1 MAKVSGKDG
10 KVVLSGDANVQAAT
24 GTTTILVEAD
34 EHGLSIGDQ
43 VLIENVVG
51 MTDINGEHL
60 IVAASFSVDQFSIII
75 PTTSQSYST
84 GGTVKQCISITGWS
98 LDLTAEVIPTT
109 DSSNTTWDAFI
120 PTDFSGGT
128 GTFEGF
134 FIAGAV
140 DLTGSYPIILR
151 QSGAIYYTGTA
162 LITGN
167 SSVVDVPGTEAVK
180 KTYTFTCTA
189 SVALTTA

>member
-10 KVVLSGDANVQAAT
+10 KIILSGSQNMEGAT
-24 GTTTILVEAD
+24 GTTSIAIPVD
-34 EHGLSIGDQ
+34 EHGLLVGDR
-43 VLIENVVG
+43 VLIEEVVG
-51 MTDINGEHL
+51 MTDLNGEWT
-60 IVAASFSVDQFSIII
+60 VATVPDADNFTVVI
-75 PTTSQSYST
+75 PLTAQTYVS
-84 GGTVKQCISITGWS
+84 GGKTQLCISITGWT

-109 DSSNTTWDAFI
+109 DSSNTIWDAFI

-134 FIAGAV
+134 YESGTN